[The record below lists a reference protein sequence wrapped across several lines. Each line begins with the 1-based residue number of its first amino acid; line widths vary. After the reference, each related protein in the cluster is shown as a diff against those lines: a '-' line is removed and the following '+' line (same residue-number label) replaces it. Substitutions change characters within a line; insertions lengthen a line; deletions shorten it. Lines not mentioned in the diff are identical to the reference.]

1 MFVPET
7 QGVETCGHEFGSAN
21 HNGTQVQKLRT
32 AMQEYETDRW
42 RIIASKVGQ
51 GFSATACREKA
62 SELKAIEQAG
72 GEEEEEEEE
81 SGYTQTQLAPGPSDQ
96 AATYQ

>member
-1 MFVPET
+1 M
-7 QGVETCGHEFGSAN
+7 H
-21 HNGTQVQKLRT
+21 
-32 AMQEYETDRW
+32 EYETDRW

-62 SELKAIEQAG
+62 SELEEEAEAG
-72 GEEEEEEEE
+72 GEEEE